1 MSFDI
6 SASVA
11 GESAAV
17 ALNAFDRASSSMEF
31 AAGPEKKEIKR
42 ESEAQLIGEAAA
54 AKDGQAAKKPRK
66 SKETKAKP
74 AGAAAGEGNSMS
86 AVKAEADLKKRILD
100 CASVLLSLKSC
111 SYGVT
116 EPWPRILLPLILLME
131 WCSPH
136 LERQ

>member
-17 ALNAFDRASSSMEF
+17 ALNAFDRASSSVEF
-31 AAGPEKKEIKR
+31 DAGSEKKEIKR
-42 ESEAQLIGEAAA
+42 ESEAQSGEAGAA
-54 AKDGQAAKKPRK
+54 GKDGQAAKKPRK
-66 SKETKAKP
+66 SNQPKAKP
-74 AGAAAGEGNSMS
+74 AASAAGEGNQMS
-86 AVKAEADLKKRILD
+86 AVKAEGDLKKRILD

-131 WCSPH
+131 RCSPH